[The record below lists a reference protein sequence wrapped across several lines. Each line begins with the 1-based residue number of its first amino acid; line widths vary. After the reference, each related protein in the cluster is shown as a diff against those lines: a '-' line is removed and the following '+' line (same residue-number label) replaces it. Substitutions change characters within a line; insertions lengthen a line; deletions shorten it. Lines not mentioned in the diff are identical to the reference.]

1 MCVSLQKK
9 ASIYKVFCVEKK
21 VSNNFYDLSQVCE
34 KHFLTFDIEFC
45 CMLFYII
52 VFL

>member
-9 ASIYKVFCVEKK
+9 ASMYKVFCAEKK
-21 VSNNFYDLSQVCE
+21 VSNNLYDHSQVCE
-34 KHFLTFDIEFC
+34 KHLLTFDIESC